1 MNFKSIYRTQKIKK
15 CELFPILTGDD
26 LKHPLYLL
34 LLKCLINESLWL
46 IYLGSVL
53 TFPLDINLWFIHFKS
68 EPNLLSFQGSVGEAL
83 VNGWFLDDCQF
94 SRK

>member
-34 LLKCLINESLWL
+34 LLKCLITENFLL
-46 IYLGSVL
+46 IYLVSVL
-53 TFPLDINLWFIHFKS
+53 TFPLDINLWLILFKS
-68 EPNLLSFQGSVGEAL
+68 EPNLLGFLGSVREAL
-83 VNGWFLDDCQF
+83 INRWFLDDCQF